1 MFIEF
6 TDSRNKFYKKYLRSF
21 SARSSVSS
29 VNLEESEEDFETSL
43 AINGHLE
50 AYDYI
55 FKHFIDQEISIY
67 DLPKIISLL
76 TNETVIDFRTIPI
89 MVSGSNCERTKPY
102 LIRQELYQ
110 LFKEYFELKDIIP
123 NPYLREAIFHIK
135 FLKIHPF
142 EDGNGRC
149 ARLLTCFHLCINDL
163 APIVIPRNRKKAY
176 CDFIENNDFDGLAN
190 LFEELS
196 KKELK
201 VMLDIYQKS
210 GQILYRRKTH

>member
-6 TDSRNKFYKKYLRSF
+6 TDSKNKFYKKYLRSF

-29 VNLEESEEDFETSL
+29 VNLEEDEENFETSL
-43 AINGHLE
+43 AINSHLD

-55 FKHFIDQEISIY
+55 FKEFIYKDISIY
-67 DLPKIISLL
+67 DLPTVISLL
-76 TNETVIDFRTIPI
+76 TNGEIEGFRTIPI
-89 MVSGSNCERTKPY
+89 MVAGSNCDRTKPY

-110 LFKEYFELKDIIP
+110 LFKEYDELKTMIP

-149 ARLLTCFHLCINDL
+149 ARLLTCFHLCSNDL
-163 APIVIPRNRKKAY
+163 APFVIPRSMKKVY
-176 CDFIENNDFDGLAN
+176 CDYIENNDYDGLAK
-190 LFEELS
+190 LFEDLSRSELN
-196 KKELK
+196 
-201 VMLDIYQKS
+201 VMLDIYRKS
-210 GQILYRRKTH
+210 DQILVRKKA